1 MLKGETRMYR
11 EKLSANQNWKFF
23 RGAAPM
29 QRVAEGDKTKNVAVW
44 DMEYDDGA
52 WEKATLPH
60 TVREE
65 ALMCS
70 GGRNYQGEAWY
81 RRRFSV
87 PERLAGRDLYFE
99 LEAAMQRV
107 DAWLD
112 GKPLGAREGGFLPM
126 AFDLTGIDTEK
137 EHLLV
142 LKVDNSDMP
151 DVPPGKPQGALDFCY
166 FGGIYR
172 DAWLHAAHPV
182 HFTSA
187 VHAGRPASG
196 GLFVHYRDVSEKS
209 AIVDVDAHFENCSTE
224 NRDVKVELLLDGKV
238 VYTGCEVAVCAG
250 DEHVDKAHI
259 RLENPRLWHP
269 YHPNLY
275 TLTARLISAGETI
288 DEISERIGI
297 RTVEFRPEG
306 FFINGEKL
314 FLSGA
319 NRHQEYPYVGFAI
332 PDSAQRRDVRML
344 REAGMISIRLGHY
357 PQDKAFMDACDEMGL
372 LCVIPTPGWQI
383 HPSSVRF
390 DEYSYE
396 NTRRLIRMNRNH
408 PSACLWEPILNETD
422 YPEYFAKKQLE
433 IVKEEMGQDAAWAG
447 CDSHYA
453 YAEHY
458 TVHYGHRPTPG
469 KPNFVREYGDNWT
482 EQFGPMTTL
491 RRSRRGAN
499 VSFYMGGEKA
509 NIRNAQERF
518 EHYASLRL
526 DANLSGATMWA
537 GIDHNR
543 GYDESEAA
551 VGMLDLQR
559 LPKFFYNIMDA
570 QQDIAVAGAKCFIAN
585 DWTEDSPRDV
595 AVYTN
600 ASAARLYLNGR
611 EIGCLTA
618 EEGWANAH
626 VYDRRLAEAGLPD
639 TVHPPVIFKDVPWE
653 KGALRA
659 EAIENGAIVAEY
671 EVKTPEKAK
680 RIELVPLW
688 AGENRWTA
696 DGSDLLLVHAYIV
709 DENGT
714 LVKAEEPL
722 VSFCIEGGAEIVG
735 DGKAWVHANPMQ
747 AEAGIASVLLRA
759 GCAAGRV
766 VLRAAAEGLEG
777 GELVLDMAEDTREY
791 LPGPQAAEPAV
802 RPVYALDMKERFN
815 LPQSLKL
822 EEWFNLD
829 LGRNKPCSASSTSPE
844 TDPNNINQGEIRQPW
859 IAADNSLPQWW
870 QVDMEEE
877 RRVSGLTVKWLNDG
891 LWYDFAVEVSGDGEN
906 WIHIAD
912 ERASGQGHV
921 PVRFPE
927 PVDVRF
933 VRVVV
938 TGVTG
943 DNPAG
948 MLLAEIHGDTRRR

>member
-1 MLKGETRMYR
+1 MQYR
-11 EKLSANQNWKFF
+11 EKLSANKNWRFF

-29 QRVAEGDKTKNVAVW
+29 QRLTAGEKSKNVSVW
-44 DMEYDDGA
+44 DIDYDDGA
-52 WEKATLPH
+52 WERATLPH

-65 ALMCS
+65 ALMS
-70 GGRNYQGEAWY
+70 SAGRNYQGEAWY
-81 RRRFSV
+81 RRRFTV
-87 PERLAGRDLYFE
+87 PAEFAGRDLVFE

-112 GKPLGAREGGFLPM
+112 GKPLGFREGGFLPM
-126 AFDLTGIDTEK
+126 AFDLTGIEPEK

-151 DVPPGKPQGALDFCY
+151 DVPPGKPQGTLDFCY
-166 FGGIYR
+166 FGGLYR
-172 DAWLHAAHPV
+172 DAWLHAMHPV

-196 GLFVHYRDVSEKS
+196 GLFVHYRNVSKQS
-209 AIVDVDAHFENCSTE
+209 AIVDIDAHFENCSTE
-224 NRDVKVELLLDGKV
+224 KKDVRVELLLDGEV
-238 VYTGCEVAVCAG
+238 VYTGCEISLAPG
-250 DEHVDKAHI
+250 DEHVEKAHI
-259 RLENPRLWHP
+259 TVENPRLWHP

-275 TLTARLISAGETI
+275 TLTARLISGGEAI
-288 DEISERIGI
+288 DEVAERIGI
-297 RTVEFRPEG
+297 RTVEFKPEG

-319 NRHQEYPYVGFAI
+319 NRHQEYPYAGFAI
-332 PDSAQRRDVRML
+332 TDAAQRRDVRML

-390 DEYSYE
+390 DELSYE

-433 IVKEEMGQDAAWAG
+433 IVREEMGQDAAWAG

-482 EQFGPMTTL
+482 EQFGQMTTL
-491 RRSRRGAN
+491 RRVRRGEN

-509 NIRNAQERF
+509 LIRNAQERF
-518 EHYASLRL
+518 EHYATLRL

-559 LPKFFYNIMDA
+559 LPKFFYNIMDV

-585 DWTEDSPRDV
+585 DWTADSPRDV
-595 AVYTN
+595 HVYTN

-626 VYDRRLAEAGLPD
+626 VYDSRLAAAGLPD
-639 TVHPPVIFKDVPWE
+639 TVHPPIIFKDVPWE
-653 KGALRA
+653 KGVLRA
-659 EAIENGAIVAEY
+659 EAIEKGEVAAEY
-671 EVKTPEKAK
+671 EVKTPEKARK
-680 RIELVPLW
+680 LHLVPQW
-688 AGENRWTA
+688 AGENIWTA
-696 DGSDLLLVHAYIV
+696 DGADLLIVHAFIE

-714 LVKAEEPL
+714 HVKTAEPEIR
-722 VSFCIEGGAEIVG
+722 FAIEGDAQIVG
-735 DGKAWVHANPMQ
+735 DGQAWVHANPMQ
-747 AEAGIASVLLRA
+747 AEAGAATALLRA
-759 GCAAGRV
+759 GYCAGKVRLTAES
-766 VLRAAAEGLEG
+766 EGLESAVI
-777 GELVLDMAEDTREY
+777 ELETVPDTRRQ
-791 LPGPQAAEPAV
+791 LPGPDCPPPAV
-802 RPVYALDMKERFN
+802 RPVYAADAKERYN

-822 EEWFNLD
+822 EAWFNLD
-829 LGRNKPCSASSTSPE
+829 LGRSKPCSASSASAE
-844 TDPNNINQGEIRQPW
+844 TDPNNVNQGEIRQPW
-859 IAADNSLPQWW
+859 IAADNTLPQWW

-877 RRVSGLTVKWLNDG
+877 NRVSGITVKWLNDG
-891 LWYDFAVEVSGDGEN
+891 LWYDFSVLVSADGAE
-906 WIHIAD
+906 WKHIAD
-912 ERASGQGHV
+912 ERASGQGCV

-927 PVDVRF
+927 PVDTRF
-933 VRVVV
+933 VRVLV

-948 MLLAEIHGDTRRR
+948 ILLAEVHGDARRR